1 VCERKESKRD
11 EYVVRT
17 FRERYRDVGPEVRS
31 RSGENL
37 AILNQATV
45 IVGAENGP
53 RAPQGIRTTAKNF
66 VRTHVT
72 KSVIDART
80 AKLISGGPSTLLY
93 RWILSA
99 V

>member
-80 AKLISGGPSTLLY
+80 LEINGSRQGDYPHH
-93 RWILSA
+93 
-99 V
+99 